1 MLLFTVVS
9 TTGAALSILILYNFA
24 FYWQIKEIR
33 ITVTLFKAKLYNYI
47 KSSNNLQYI
56 LRASYQ
62 IRTLVQFAIKHYI
75 IITTIL

>member
-9 TTGAALSILILYNFA
+9 TTGAVLSILILYNFA